1 MFKKISLSLLM
12 TISSSMLYA
21 DTKPFQLQTRYY
33 ATTNLDTQNYQ
44 WIIEAQGNTLQNLQY
59 KLINPHPK
67 FSILNEIALQHARN
81 SSLVLEKEFQANQK
95 YHIPYS
101 FSYSPH
107 PIEKKHVAQR
117 NLRHSQRYM
126 VELCEKTRK
135 NPDYPS
141 TMITNQKRQVLIKTN
156 LIIAHTGVI
165 QDVNILNTHELD
177 DTLTQA
183 ILKDLKS
190 LALYRPFIIFPK
202 DDYTQPAKL
211 IQGKQSYILHCY
223 K

>member
-44 WIIEAQGNTLQNLQY
+44 WIIEAQGDTLQDLQY

-81 SSLVLEKEFQANQK
+81 SSLVPEKEFQANQK

-107 PIEKKHVAQR
+107 PIAKKHVAQR

-126 VELCEKTRK
+126 IELCEKTRK

-141 TMITNQKRQVLIKTN
+141 TMITNQKRQVLIKTD
-156 LIIAHTGVI
+156 LMIANTGVI
-165 QDVNILNTHELD
+165 QDANIVNTHELD
-177 DTLTQA
+177 SILTQA
-183 ILKDLKS
+183 FLKDLKS
-190 LALYRPFIIFPK
+190 LRLYRPFVIFPE
-202 DDYTQPAKL
+202 DNYTQPAQFVKAE
-211 IQGKQSYILHCY
+211 QSYLLHCQ